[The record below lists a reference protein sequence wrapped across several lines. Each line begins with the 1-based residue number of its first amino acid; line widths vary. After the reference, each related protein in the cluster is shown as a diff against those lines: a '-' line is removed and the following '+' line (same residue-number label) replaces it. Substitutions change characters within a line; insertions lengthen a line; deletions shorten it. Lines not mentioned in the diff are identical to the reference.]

1 MNVIFKSRR
10 IVEGLQTIWDQIKGV
25 SGNIFFFLSSMD
37 MFIYFLMHD
46 L

>member
-25 SGNIFFFLSSMD
+25 SGNIFFFFKFNGYVYL
-37 MFIYFLMHD
+37 L
-46 L
+46 LNA